1 MDQFLQTLVA
11 NGAFVAFLTWIA
23 QRYLSKQDVLI
34 ERLTDKTN
42 SLETITKVHARDLE
56 NQQRALDLHD
66 EDISDLQRTLR
77 KS

>member
-1 MDQFLQTLVA
+1 MDQIVQILIA
-11 NGAFVAFLTWIA
+11 NGAGIGFLTWLA
-23 QRYLSKQDVLI
+23 QRYFSKQDIII

-56 NQQRALDLHD
+56 NHQSSLERHD